1 MPIYSVFVFGY
12 ILDCYRQFWYGLSN
26 STRLLDMGVHRAS
39 NTDSCCS
46 GGHTIVRA
54 VLQFS
59 VYNSIL
65 CIIYAN
71 NFDHYIVLLHIYV
84 RENLHCFYLKSS
96 GSTLESS
103 FFPTDC
109 RRVPKKKRVGPKR
122 AGTWLTE
129 EAEAILPFILTYF
142 VDIQLG
148 HSNAYC
154 SIQPYETSLAAMV
167 VVGGDCSKTQT
178 PSLLFLRS
186 RHASSLIC
194 SGNCN
199 FCCRC

>member
-1 MPIYSVFVFGY
+1 LKVASSLPI
-12 ILDCYRQFWYGLSN
+12 
-26 STRLLDMGVHRAS
+26 
-39 NTDSCCS
+39 
-46 GGHTIVRA
+46 A
-54 VLQFS
+54 VGFL
-59 VYNSIL
+59 
-65 CIIYAN
+65 
-71 NFDHYIVLLHIYV
+71 
-84 RENLHCFYLKSS
+84 
-96 GSTLESS
+96 
-103 FFPTDC
+103 
-109 RRVPKKKRVGPKR
+109 KKKRVGPKR

-186 RHASSLIC
+186 RQASSLIC

-199 FCCRC
+199 FFVAVEFFSYVGLFILLFF